1 MKSQHQRVDAFVH
14 GRRRRRCFSS
24 SWAARATARFRQSG
38 VAHDEHKRRLFFIYG
53 EKNSNFFFCSLS
65 RLGFLSKKRLS
76 KFEPRFSR
84 RKTFST
90 AESAQFNHTT
100 YKTPVFAKRKRT
112 PRCRFRVRIYY
123 SRRRL
128 RAEERSTRPPRRRHT
143 KAKPPSRCALPTM
156 VRTSS

>member
-1 MKSQHQRVDAFVH
+1 MRSSMDDDDDDAFPPPGTHERPLAFVK
-14 GRRRRRCFSS
+14 
-24 SWAARATARFRQSG
+24 AALPMTNTNDGFFLFMG
-38 VAHDEHKRRLFFIYG
+38 KKFKLFF
-53 EKNSNFFFCSLS
+53 SLS
-65 RLGFLSKKRLS
+65 RLGFCLSKKRLS
-76 KFEPRFSR
+76 QFEPRFSR

-100 YKTPVFAKRKRT
+100 YYKTPKVFAKRKRT